1 MSVVVDCTMDTAMK
15 NIVILATGGTIAG
28 AGEQGKDIGYKS
40 GALEAQTLIDAVP
53 ELKNVANIRVEQV
66 CNINSDDITSE
77 IWISL
82 ARRINVLASEGF
94 GTSRENV
101 DGFVIMHGTDTM
113 EETAF
118 FLNLTLGGFAP
129 NVAENVAENA
139 ARSVILSEV
148 EGARKN
154 VTGNVVC
161 DASGNATGN
170 VAKPVILTGSMRP
183 ATAAEPDGPANLL
196 FAVKSAVEMS
206 GCGATGRVILSQGEG
221 SRASHS
227 GLSSRPQCRD
237 HRLSFANNVPVFVAF
252 AGKLMDARTVQKV
265 HANALDAFADISNS
279 GVILSQDEKSGAS
292 QPALSSRLQSQLAL
306 SSRTPFRDQFLEP
319 TFDISSLHSLPK
331 VSVLYFNADADAE
344 LVRFAAERSAGLVIA
359 GAGAGEFSKSWA
371 LAIANVIADKNI
383 PVVIS
388 TRINCGS
395 IVPEQ
400 LLVSGTIASYG
411 LPPAKAAVL
420 LRLALTVTN
429 DSAAIQDMFSSLL
442 PVST

>member
-1 MSVVVDCTMDTAMK
+1 MSEK
-15 NIVILATGGTIAG
+15 KIVILATGGTIAG

-82 ARRINVLASEGF
+82 ARRIKELASDGF
-94 GTSRENV
+94 GTSHENV

-118 FLNLTLGGFAP
+118 FLSLTLDGFAP
-129 NVAENVAENA
+129 NVAENVAKNV

-154 VTGNVVC
+154 VIGNVVC

-170 VAKPVILTGSMRP
+170 AAKPVILTGSMRP

-206 GCGATGRVILSQGEG
+206 GCGAAGRVILSQGEG
-221 SRASHS
+221 FRASHS

-265 HANALDAFADISNS
+265 HANALDAFVEISNS
-279 GVILSQDEKSGAS
+279 GVILSRDEESGAS
-292 QPALSSRLQSQLAL
+292 QPAL

-319 TFDISSLHSLPK
+319 TFDISSLRSLPK
-331 VSVLYFNADADAE
+331 VSILYFNADADAE

-388 TRINCGS
+388 TRINRGS

-400 LLVSGTIASYG
+400 LLVPGTIAAYN

-420 LRLALTVTN
+420 LRLALTVTKN
-429 DSAAIQDMFSSLL
+429 SATIQDMFFSLSHI
-442 PVST
+442 ST